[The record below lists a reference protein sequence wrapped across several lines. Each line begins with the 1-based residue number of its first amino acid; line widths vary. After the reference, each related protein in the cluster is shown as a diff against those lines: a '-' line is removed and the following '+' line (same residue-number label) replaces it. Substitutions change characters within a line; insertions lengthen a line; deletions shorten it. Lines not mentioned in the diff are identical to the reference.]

1 MLRLLFVIPF
11 ILSSYF
17 SNAQIITTVAGT
29 GYQSLGGD
37 GRAAT
42 SAWMNG
48 PCDVFIDAIGNIF
61 IADGGNSRI
70 RKVDPVGIITTIAG
84 TTGGYSGDGGPATAA
99 QFNNVLSVCINDL
112 GEIFIGDAGA
122 CRIRKIDTGGIVRHV
137 AGDGVYGFLGEA
149 APALTARITHAF
161 RTKIKNGNELYFAD
175 IGNRRIRKIDSVGI
189 ITTFAGT
196 GGRPSGG
203 DGGVATA
210 ATFSAVGGIAFDN
223 TGSLYVSD
231 TSTIRKIDS
240 AGIITTIAGID
251 TVGYSGDGG
260 PATAAKLGS
269 WGGLAINVAGD
280 IFFSDYLFN
289 CVRKI
294 ASNGIITTVAGNG
307 TAGYSGDSGMATT
320 AMLRFPRGIT
330 IDDIG
335 NLFICDAQNHRI
347 RKVTFNHASAFT
359 TTTSHYYLC
368 PGSGDVAIDSLLGV
382 TDIDT
387 GQVLT
392 WAVQSPAM
400 HGTAVVSYSDT
411 NTGGV
416 QYPMGATY
424 EGDSTLTLA
433 GIDSFTVS
441 IRDQLTSRI
450 ITKKIII
457 HLLPGGAGSI
467 AGADSL
473 CLGDTSRMAGV
484 TPGGA
489 WGTASGGA
497 VATVSTTGL
506 VTAVAS
512 GYDTAYYAFTNTCVT
527 DTAYHALR
535 VDYPGCTLGVAGK
548 HINLTFTIIP
558 NPTSGTFQLQLPSNE
573 LATITI
579 KDLLG
584 KTIHQTTT
592 QQTTNTIYL
601 DNTPAG
607 IYLLTVRTA
616 AGVQCG
622 RLVVE

>member
-1 MLRLLFVIPF
+1 LFKDKYNNLYLVTPYGCRVRKIDT
-11 ILSSYF
+11 SG
-17 SNAQIITTVAGT
+17 IITRVAGT
-29 GYQSLGGD
+29 DSTV
-37 GRAAT
+37 RA
-42 SAWMNG
+42 
-48 PCDVFIDAIGNIF
+48 
-61 IADGGNSRI
+61 
-70 RKVDPVGIITTIAG
+70 
-84 TTGGYSGDGGPATAA
+84 GYSGDGGPATAA
-99 QFNNVLSVCINDL
+99 RLNYPTDGAMDV
-112 GEIFIGDAGA
+112 AGNMYITDQYNH
-122 CRIRKIDTGGIVRHV
+122 CVRKID
-137 AGDGVYGFLGEA
+137 A
-149 APALTARITHAF
+149 A
-161 RTKIKNGNELYFAD
+161 
-175 IGNRRIRKIDSVGI
+175 GI
-189 ITTFAGT
+189 ITTFAGV
-196 GGRPSGG
+196 GGRTLSG
-203 DGGVATA
+203 
-210 ATFSAVGGIAFDN
+210 S
-223 TGSLYVSD
+223 GS
-231 TSTIRKIDS
+231 
-240 AGIITTIAGID
+240 
-251 TVGYSGDGG
+251 YSGDGG
-260 PATAAKLGS
+260 PATAA
-269 WGGLAINVAGD
+269 
-280 IFFSDYLFN
+280 YLN
-289 CVRKI
+289 LPTGI
-294 ASNGIITTVAGNG
+294 AV
-307 TAGYSGDSGMATT
+307 
-320 AMLRFPRGIT
+320 
-330 IDDIG
+330 DDIG
-335 NLFICDAQNHRI
+335 NVIIGDMGNIRI
-347 RKVTFNHASAFT
+347 RKVTVNHASAFT
-359 TTTSHYYLC
+359 TATSHYYLC
-368 PGSGDVAIDSLLGV
+368 PGSGDVPMDSLLGV

-416 QYPMGATY
+416 QYPTGTTY

-484 TPGGA
+484 TASGT
-489 WGTASGGA
+489 WGTTSGGA

-512 GYDTAYYAFTNTCVT
+512 GYDTVYYAFSNTCIT

-535 VDYPGCTLGVAGK
+535 VDYPGCTLGIANTTNTP
-548 HINLTFTIIP
+548 IFTITP
-558 NPTSGTFQLQLPSNE
+558 NPTNGTFTLQLPTTE
-573 LATITI
+573 PATITI